1 MFKKNYNLKYF
12 WPQTSPVA
20 SNRGGLGGKATTM
33 FNTVATSLPVDQI
46 LLEAWYHIVD
56 SLPTDMCYAVMV
68 YPWLQRYLCMC
79 QFTLVCNMVW

>member
-33 FNTVATSLPVDQI
+33 FNTVATSLLVDRI
-46 LLEAWYHIVD
+46 PLEVFRLFRLDFKGSGIALAI
-56 SLPTDMCYAVMV
+56 AMV
-68 YPWLQRYLCMC
+68 I
-79 QFTLVCNMVW
+79 TI